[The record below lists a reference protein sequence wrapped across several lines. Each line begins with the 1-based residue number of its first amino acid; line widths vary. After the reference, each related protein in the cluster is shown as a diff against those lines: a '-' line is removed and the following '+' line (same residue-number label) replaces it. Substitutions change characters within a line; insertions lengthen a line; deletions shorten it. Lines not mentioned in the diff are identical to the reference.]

1 MNKYNLLDKSYNNSN
16 KNILSNGADFPK
28 SNKLFMYN
36 PYEKRDELTNRNK
49 KFLFIDNKK

>member
-16 KNILSNGADFPK
+16 KNILSNETDFPK

-36 PYEKRDELTNRNK
+36 PYGKRDEVTNRNK
-49 KFLFIDNKK
+49 KIFIVDNKR